1 LKKRLTALLCTAV
14 ILFAAVLPRAAA
26 STPTIYL
33 LAANDKM
40 CDLPGGLLPVA
51 VNGVIYVPYSLFDKS
66 ATGVD
71 LGVYYGLAPDRGP
84 ILSLYSLSGRLVF
97 TVNMGQCVD
106 GQDNPMNFRAVTRN
120 GAVYVP
126 AAAVCNF
133 FGLQY
138 SFLPTVDRGTLIRI
152 TNGSQSLSDSVFL
165 SSATLSMTYRYNN
178 ILKSMEPVVSPTSAP
193 VSTPAVPSA
202 SSAPGEKDNK
212 SGVWVY
218 LSVDASQAEESL
230 LAALSGTSGHALLLF
245 SPDRLS
251 AQSGLI
257 RQAVASGFS
266 IGLKVEGTEKEV
278 QEQLARGNELL
289 THIARIRT
297 RIVSAPASL
306 TKTLD
311 AAGWSCWTANVTGAN
326 ASALLRSLDS
336 KRTAARLA
344 LPATPSVISRVLAQ
358 VRTDGYTLRQP
369 LETEL

>member
-1 LKKRLTALLCTAV
+1 MKKRLAALLCAAV
-14 ILFAAVLPRAAA
+14 VLCAAVLPRAAA
-26 STPTIYL
+26 ATQTVYL

-51 VNGVIYVPYSLFDKS
+51 VSGVIYVPYSVFDKS

-71 LGVYYGLAPDRGP
+71 LGVYYGLLPDRGP
-84 ILSLYSLSGRLVF
+84 ILSLYSRTGQLVF
-97 TVNMGQCVD
+97 TVNMGLCTD
-106 GQDNPMNFRAVTRN
+106 GQGNAMSFRAVMRN

-138 SFLPTVDRGTLIRI
+138 SLLPTADRGTLIRI
-152 TNGSQSLSDSVFL
+152 SSGSQSLSDSVFL

-178 ILKSMEPVVSPTSAP
+178 ILKSMEPAAETTPAP
-193 VSTPAVPSA
+193 ASTPSVPA
-202 SSAPGEKDNK
+202 SSAAPGGKGDK

-218 LSVDASQAEESL
+218 LAADASQADETL
-230 LAALSGTSGHALLLF
+230 LAALSGASGRALLLF
-245 SPDRLS
+245 SPDSLAAR
-251 AQSGLI
+251 SGLV
-257 RQAVASGFS
+257 RQAVAAGFS
-266 IGLKVEGTEKEV
+266 IGLKVEGTADEV

-306 TKTLD
+306 SKSLNE
-311 AAGWSCWTANVTGAN
+311 AGWTCWSAGVTGSTAT
-326 ASALLRSLDS
+326 ALLRDLDARS
-336 KRTAARLA
+336 TTARIL
-344 LPATPSVISRVLAQ
+344 LPSVPSVISRVLTQ
-358 VRTDGYTLRQP
+358 VKTDGYTLRQP